1 MSWRQ
6 TALPRETYQT
16 TGEAPSHNAA
26 EFLDTV
32 QLAAEQKGVSGPSY
46 SEVLW
51 GQEIFTRK
59 PRLRKINFLTTVW

>member
-6 TALPRETYQT
+6 TAPPRETCQM
-16 TGEAPSHNAA
+16 TGEALRLNAA
-26 EFLDTV
+26 EFLDTA
-32 QLAAEQKGVSGPSY
+32 QLAAERKGVSGPSY

-59 PRLRKINFLTTVW
+59 LRLRKTN

>member
-1 MSWRQ
+1 M
-6 TALPRETYQT
+6 
-16 TGEAPSHNAA
+16 TGEAPSLNAA

-46 SEVLW
+46 SEALW

-59 PRLRKINFLTTVW
+59 LRLRKIN